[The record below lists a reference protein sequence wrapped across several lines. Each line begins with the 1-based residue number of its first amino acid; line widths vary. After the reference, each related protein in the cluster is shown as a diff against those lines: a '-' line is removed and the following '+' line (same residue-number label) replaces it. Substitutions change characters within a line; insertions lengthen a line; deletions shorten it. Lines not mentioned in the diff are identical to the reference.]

1 MNPKQNHLLA
11 ILPDKIYDQ
20 LLPHLQ
26 LVHLPQEQ
34 ILHLPGQVIKE
45 VYFPLDCLLSI
56 TITMKD
62 GSTVETGMVGRQ
74 GVLGINAF
82 LGNTETTQTEFVVQ
96 ISGAAVKI
104 SALIVREMFQQNLQF
119 RDIMLRYTQLFIAQL
134 SQATACNRVHL
145 LEKRLARWLLEAQE
159 QISSNEI
166 LLTQEF
172 LSNMLGV
179 RRPGVTLAAQKLQ
192 EQGCITYGR
201 HQILILDSNR
211 LESHCCECFRSV
223 KKEYQRILNIKTIN

>member
-11 ILPDKIYDQ
+11 ILPDKTYNQI
-20 LLPHLQ
+20 LPHLQ

-82 LGNTETTQTEFVVQ
+82 MGNTETTQTEFVVQ

-104 SALIVREMFQQNLQF
+104 NALIVREMFQQNWQF
-119 RDIMLRYTQLFIAQL
+119 RDVMLRYIQVFIAQL
-134 SQATACNRVHL
+134 SQVTACNRVHV

-192 EQGCITYGR
+192 EQGCIAYGR
-201 HQILILDSNR
+201 HQITILDSNR

-223 KKEYQRILNIKTIN
+223 KNECDRLLNIKTIN